1 MNGNQRNKGLRL
13 NPGGACLRA
22 APWRIYVK
30 GFLTGE
36 GKKKRKKRV
45 SNRKRFADGQ
55 LNNNNNLK
63 KKGTGVGVVGWK
75 GRGRQFNRKQEA

>member
-1 MNGNQRNKGLRL
+1 MNGNQGNKGLRL

-22 APWRIYVK
+22 APWCIYVK

-36 GKKKRKKRV
+36 GKKKRKKRG

-63 KKGTGVGVVGWK
+63 KKRHRGGGGGVEGSGAAV
-75 GRGRQFNRKQEA
+75 